1 MRGMYKGYLLAI
13 LIGVLHLNIYATFRN
28 LWNDLKLVSE
38 DEEITKLLVS
48 KESIGTI
55 LALLLLHPL
64 DTIK

>member
-13 LIGVLHLNIYATFRN
+13 LIGVLHLNCYTTFRQ
-28 LWNDLKLVSE
+28 LWNNFKLLGEE
-38 DEEITKLLVS
+38 DETIKLFAS
-48 KESIGTI
+48 KESIGTL